1 MLALLALARDRRQS
15 RAERADLEDAHALRL
30 LLQSVLLP
38 GRDRSLALVLALL
51 ALAADEAHLLRLLL
65 LLLRLLRNL
74 LLRRLLLRR
83 LLLRGRLL
91 RAGNSLLNLLR
102 HLGNDNRK
110 LRLHVC
116 FERQRR

>member
-65 LLLRLLRNL
+65 LLLLLFL
-74 LLRRLLLRR
+74 LLRLLLLLLLFR
-83 LLLRGRLL
+83 LLRGRLL
-91 RAGNSLLNLLR
+91 RASNSLLNLLR

-116 FERQRR
+116 FE